1 MVGITAHVGESFP
14 LSPAAVI
21 GPGCNLEVNNDV
33 LMILGQATTTGTRT
47 LPLVIPNTP
56 SLAGSHAYFQYGYT
70 FATRSGVTK
79 GLDVNLQTK

>member
-1 MVGITAHVGESFP
+1 
-14 LSPAAVI
+14 
-21 GPGCNLEVNNDV
+21 
-33 LMILGQATTTGTRT
+33 MILGQATTTGTRT